1 MTYTI
6 RQRYKLRMSLTFIL
20 LGIGAGLFFVLL
32 NDGLS
37 DWYPFVNGGIIGL
50 ALGIATA
57 YFEFFL
63 NKKWMK
69 YRSLLSIIA
78 FRTIYYT
85 VIVSLVII
93 IEIGVARMF
102 KNHLSFSELL
112 VNKEFNEY
120 IYGGEFITSVFYALA
135 LVVFVNFNYE
145 INRKLGPGVLLSLI
159 TGRYHRPREIEKVFL
174 FLNLSN
180 AREIIKQIGR
190 MQFHEFINEVIYDI
204 TTPIITRR
212 GIIYHYVDNEMVI
225 KWNKTEG
232 IRNANALHCFFEIKE
247 RLKENHPT
255 YLKRFGVVPEINGAL
270 HVGIVV
276 KGEIGL
282 IRSEIV
288 YHGDTMNTTS
298 RILDKCKS
306 FSTDIIASAQ
316 LLELISLPGN
326 YTQRKCENGLLRGKN
341 TLVELYAVQQAVV
354 GNPELAL

>member
-1 MTYTI
+1 
-6 RQRYKLRMSLTFIL
+6 MSLIFIL
-20 LGIGAGLFFVLL
+20 LGISAGLFFVLL
-32 NDGLS
+32 NDGLGE
-37 DWYPFVNGGIIGL
+37 WYPFINGGLIGL

-69 YRSLLSIIA
+69 KRSLLPIIA
-78 FRTIYYT
+78 VRTIYYT
-85 VIVSLVII
+85 FTVSLVII
-93 IEIGVARMF
+93 VEIGVARMI
-102 KNHLSFSELL
+102 KNQLTFSELL

-145 INRKLGPGVLLSLI
+145 INRKLGQGVLLSLI

-174 FLNLSN
+174 FLNLAN
-180 AREIIKQIGR
+180 AREIIKKIGR

-225 KWNKTEG
+225 KWKKEEG
-232 IRNANALHCFFEIKE
+232 IKNANAIHCFFEIKE
-247 RLKENHPT
+247 RLKRNNT
-255 YLKRFGVVPEINGAL
+255 DYLRKFGVMPEINGAL
-270 HVGIVV
+270 HVGTVV

-298 RILDKCKS
+298 RILDKCLS
-306 FSTDIIASAQ
+306 FSTDIIASSQ
-316 LLELISLPGN
+316 LLDLINLPVD
-326 YTQRKCENGLLRGKN
+326 YTRRKCDDVLLRGKN
-341 TLVELYAVQQAVV
+341 TLVELYSVQQVV
-354 GNPELAL
+354 AGNP